1 MSDFLGDLAAR
12 SMGMAATIQPRIPPL
27 FEPQGR
33 ESGLISARP
42 RSRTDAAEARSDDD
56 SPDETTEADEAEAP
70 VAKKRPSLLRPEPMR
85 WEKRPARPVE
95 PVRTEPPV
103 EPRVPTATVVN
114 EVPMDIPNV
123 VADAAPPTALP
134 TRNRIPAAPEIK
146 PPTLNAFDTP
156 ERQVKAARES
166 PVLARFVSNDPPD
179 ADTHEPAPLRPPP
192 TLTVTLPGQP
202 LARTD
207 VPVRAP
213 RHIETSSSDRLN
225 VPSPERAAGDHMSV
239 AQTSVSPGS
248 PREVARPAE
257 ALPQMPPAGLPD
269 RLATDPQVPNPPHNS
284 ENGAASE
291 QRPAFRGTASMPTFQ
306 AASTEPPVR
315 ITIGRVEVRA
325 VFPEPAARPAPSRRS
340 KPTVSLDDYL
350 KQSGRGN
357 R

>member
-1 MSDFLGDLAAR
+1 MTDFLGNLAAR
-12 SMGMAATIQPRIPPL
+12 SMGLAETIQPRIAPL

-33 ESGLISARP
+33 DSVLFSARP

-95 PVRTEPPV
+95 PLRPEPPAQPQV
-103 EPRVPTATVVN
+103 SAAVVN
-114 EVPMDIPNV
+114 EVPNV

-134 TRNRIPAAPEIK
+134 TRIPAAPESA
-146 PPTLNAFDTP
+146 PQTLNAFDMP
-156 ERQVKAARES
+156 EHQVRATRKS
-166 PVLARFVSNDPPD
+166 PMPARFVSHEPPD
-179 ADTHEPAPLRPPP
+179 ADTREAAPLHPSASTVSLPDQAPPK
-192 TLTVTLPGQP
+192 
-202 LARTD
+202 AE
-207 VPVRAP
+207 VPARAP
-213 RHIETSSSDRLN
+213 QLAETASLDRLN
-225 VPSPERAAGDHMSV
+225 VPSPERLAIDHTGV
-239 AQTSVSPGS
+239 AQTSVSPGI
-248 PREVARPAE
+248 PRNVARPAE
-257 ALPQMPPAGLPD
+257 ALPQMPPAGRPD
-269 RLATDPQVPNPPHNS
+269 RLVTNPQGANLPHNP

-291 QRPAFRGTASMPTFQ
+291 QRPTFRGTASMPTFQ

-325 VFPEPAARPAPSRRS
+325 VFPEPAARPAPSRS